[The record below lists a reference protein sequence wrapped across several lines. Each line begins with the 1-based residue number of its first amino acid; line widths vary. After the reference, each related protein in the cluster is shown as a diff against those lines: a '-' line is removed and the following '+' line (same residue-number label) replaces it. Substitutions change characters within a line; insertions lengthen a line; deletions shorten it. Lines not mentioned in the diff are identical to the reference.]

1 MSNRT
6 RGSAYWLRILLA
18 NAVGALAVVGIAG
31 AFGPGV
37 SWSMLGRDLGVSF
50 VYANCIGTLL
60 ALAMPIVGR
69 RSGPGGL
76 AGRWPILLAAMVV
89 VTIIGTFGATAIL
102 FAAGYIPAGRFGEW
116 LGSSISQALVISLI
130 LCIAVTTYEIMRSRL
145 EETTVALRTKER
157 DEADARRLAAEAQH
171 ASLEARVQPHFL
183 FNTLNSI
190 AALVHEDPAGAE
202 RMTTELASL
211 MRASLDSGATAL
223 IPLEDELRV
232 VGAYLDIEHVRFGDR
247 LRYDIAVANG
257 AAGVL
262 VPRLSV
268 QTLVENSV
276 KYAVTP
282 SKVGASILVRAEAAR
297 GRLTLTVEDDGP
309 GFDGSVLPDGHGL
322 ALLRARLDTLFGGRA
337 SVAVDSAPRRTRV
350 SLTIPSDAHVP
361 DPDLAQR
368 S

>member
-1 MSNRT
+1 MSR
-6 RGSAYWLRILLA
+6 RPKGRAYWWRILLA
-18 NAVGALAVVGIAG
+18 NAVGALAVVGVAG

-37 SWSMLGRDLGVSF
+37 SWSILGRDLGISF

-60 ALAMPIVGR
+60 AVAMPMLGR
-69 RSGPGGL
+69 RCGPGGL
-76 AGRWPILLAAMVV
+76 AGRWPILLPALVV
-89 VTIIGTFGATAIL
+89 GTIAGTFVATTIL
-102 FAAGYIPAGRFGEW
+102 FAVGYIPAARFWDW
-116 LGSSISQALVISLI
+116 LVSSISQALVISLI
-130 LCIAVTTYEIMRSRL
+130 IGVAVSTYEMMRSRL

-211 MRASLDSGATAL
+211 MRASLDSGATPL
-223 IPLEDELRV
+223 IPLEDELRIV
-232 VGAYLDIEHVRFGDR
+232 RAYLDIEHVRFGDR
-247 LRYDIAVANG
+247 LRYDIAVGSG

-262 VPRLSV
+262 VPRLSL

-282 SKVGASILVRAEAAR
+282 SSAGASIRVRAEEAG
-297 GRLTLTVEDDGP
+297 GRLALTVEDNGP
-309 GFDGSVLPDGHGL
+309 GFDGSTLPEGHGL
-322 ALLRARLDTLFGGRA
+322 ALLRARLDMLFGGRA
-337 SVAVDSAPRRTRV
+337 SVAVDGTPGRTRV
-350 SLTIPSDAHVP
+350 SLAIPSDAHAA